1 MSEEKKK
8 PTSGRKSDQ
17 KMKPYLVYDYLMR
30 NTNANHV
37 VSGEAI
43 AEHINSLGISAER
56 RSIYKD
62 IEEIN
67 KAILLTTRDVY
78 GLPKAETLE
87 EAEELLKDP
96 KQRTIIYDERQKGY
110 YVRKRHYKVND
121 IRALAECVYS
131 AKFIDE
137 KRARRLVNVICDLVS
152 DHDAEG
158 IRRDVILLDRGKT
171 DNAADFEMLKKISLA
186 MTRKKVKK
194 QPHVPEKIRFK
205 YMTYTIQNG
214 LQRTERYNGRVYS
227 VSPYQLLISDGNY
240 YLIGYDDR
248 MKMLVHFR
256 VDRMKDLELTGEP
269 RSGEDEFKTLDMDNY
284 LKKHFGM
291 FGGEMD
297 HITIRA
303 ENRLLDTFVDR
314 FGKQGVIYAK
324 DGDKHFTA
332 VVHVAV
338 SKQFYGW
345 LCGLGGMVQIV
356 SPEPAVE
363 KFKQFLDEIRGLYE

>member
-1 MSEEKKK
+1 MSESKKQVK
-8 PTSGRKSDQ
+8 GRILIQ

-37 VSGEAI
+37 ASGETI
-43 AEHINSLGISAER
+43 ADYIKELGIPAER
-56 RSIYKD
+56 RSVYTD

-78 GLPKAETLE
+78 GLAKADSID
-87 EAEELLKDP
+87 EAAELLKDP
-96 KQRTIIYDERQKGY
+96 KQHTIVYDTHQKGY

-152 DHDAEG
+152 DYDAEG

-171 DNAADFEMLKKISLA
+171 DNTADFEMLKKISLA

-240 YLIGYDDR
+240 YLVGYDDR
-248 MKMLVHFR
+248 MKRLINFR

-269 RSGEDEFKTLDMDNY
+269 RSGEDEFKALDMDNY

-291 FGGEMD
+291 FDGEMD

-332 VVHVAV
+332 IVHVAV

-363 KFKQFLDEIRGLYE
+363 KFKQFLDEIRKKYQ